1 MERDRLAERDNLP
14 SELVALLCDDVELLL
29 ESVDLLPQR
38 VDGLHLG
45 DGSYLYIFPP
55 GKRFSLKAKKGNLPP
70 LFLVTL
76 SEKLIYISHMNRR
89 VNDFCNYFAKI
100 ANFKYF

>member
-45 DGSYLYIFPP
+45 GAARTCTSFLL
-55 GKRFSLKAKKGNLPP
+55 GK
-70 LFLVTL
+70 
-76 SEKLIYISHMNRR
+76 
-89 VNDFCNYFAKI
+89 DFRSKQKRATFRPS
-100 ANFKYF
+100 FW